1 MIFLQCFLELDSL
14 FYCKSFNIVFGTNHF
29 WLNCLFN
36 RCPLINSS
44 SSVFDQHPHRIVL
57 MTTLI
62 QQLRKT
68 NRCVSVLFPCEQ
80 TMYLWPGVV
89 QMKHAIFHLGQ
100 CGHGR
105 PWHGI
110 RVWFLFRHTDSSCA
124 SDDRCIPFT
133 QPPPAPITSRLSFVE
148 L

>member
-1 MIFLQCFLELDSL
+1 MFLICFLKKRTT
-14 FYCKSFNIVFGTNHF
+14 FIVFGTNYYF

-44 SSVFDQHPHRIVL
+44 SSVFDQHLHQIVL
-57 MTTLI
+57 WCLVMLTLI

-68 NRCVSVLFPCEQ
+68 NRRVSVLFFYASRWCICGQ
-80 TMYLWPGVV
+80 VLSRW
-89 QMKHAIFHLGQ
+89 KDAIFHLGQ

-110 RVWFLFRHTDSSCA
+110 RVWFLFRYSLTAAVLQMIAVARSA
-124 SDDRCIPFT
+124 NPIPLWSHPDF
-133 QPPPAPITSRLSFVE
+133 L